1 MDLFGFE
8 CRKIFLQKGFAV
20 IVFLSA
26 VLNLFLLNYSTNDSG
41 LSYKPQEYRRMMEDM
56 RTLSMEEATRY
67 LTEYNERLREDDVYL
82 LSEQDIRNLCLYT
95 GDLWNERDL
104 LQAGL
109 EELENAAGYD
119 TYLKEIQEDASRMLE
134 VSIFR
139 KNSGYSTRNLVK
151 TAKDYQKM
159 EDMTLRFDI
168 SQGIIQAAGFPATD
182 LLGLLLLFTSCV
194 FLILNEKQNGQLA
207 FVMCTARGR
216 REMGMTKIGVLIPA
230 SSLAAGV
237 LYAENFIYMGIVY
250 GFGDLSRPVQSV
262 PAYHSCILKISVME
276 YFLLFFLVKVLVYFV
291 ISLLAFWICIHFRQL
306 LKIFGSFLGM
316 AGLEL
321 AAWKI
326 IPVNS
331 IFSFLKYL
339 NLYYFLQTDRLLAVY
354 QNVNLFS
361 WPVGSMIAAGVCLT
375 VLTAACIGGVLYEM
389 NGNRIL
395 MERRQVQ
402 KPSGKPVRFVWF
414 TGNRSLT
421 GFEYLKLVKKSG
433 GLLLLFLFLLLQI
446 CRVQNY
452 TWLRLPEQVYY
463 RTYMNYLAGPLDG
476 EIAAYVEKENERY
489 RYLGEKMAEFQTQS
503 GSSIEEMEVKEK
515 MAPYTAWE
523 KVDQEYKQLLSR
535 QKESGQ
541 TLFLVYGDGYRL
553 LTGEGQGADMTDMEA
568 FLVSLLLVLLTAG
581 TFSCD
586 SGPGMNRVIGAA
598 SLGRRDTLHAKKKVV
613 YFLGLISFL
622 LVYGADFLKVYMEV
636 GINQFTAPVQSL
648 FFLSGC
654 KISINLAQYL
664 LLLYLIRLLGVYV
677 ILHGILIISLI
688 SESTIRSML
697 ISSFLFLLPP
707 ILGLLEIASAEKV
720 TFLSLL
726 TGGEILKVCLT
737 GNIDLS
743 TVVIFVMTVLVIISS
758 EIFMRYVFD
767 K

>member
-1 MDLFGFE
+1 M
-8 CRKIFLQKGFAV
+8 
-20 IVFLSA
+20 
-26 VLNLFLLNYSTNDSG
+26 
-41 LSYKPQEYRRMMEDM
+41 
-56 RTLSMEEATRY
+56 
-67 LTEYNERLREDDVYL
+67 
-82 LSEQDIRNLCLYT
+82 
-95 GDLWNERDL
+95 
-104 LQAGL
+104 
-109 EELENAAGYD
+109 
-119 TYLKEIQEDASRMLE
+119 
-134 VSIFR
+134 
-139 KNSGYSTRNLVK
+139 
-151 TAKDYQKM
+151 
-159 EDMTLRFDI
+159 
-168 SQGIIQAAGFPATD
+168 
-182 LLGLLLLFTSCV
+182 
-194 FLILNEKQNGQLA
+194 
-207 FVMCTARGR
+207 
-216 REMGMTKIGVLIPA
+216 
-230 SSLAAGV
+230 
-237 LYAENFIYMGIVY
+237 
-250 GFGDLSRPVQSV
+250 
-262 PAYHSCILKISVME
+262 
-276 YFLLFFLVKVLVYFV
+276 
-291 ISLLAFWICIHFRQL
+291 
-306 LKIFGSFLGM
+306 
-316 AGLEL
+316 
-321 AAWKI
+321 
-326 IPVNS
+326 
-331 IFSFLKYL
+331 
-339 NLYYFLQTDRLLAVY
+339 
-354 QNVNLFS
+354 
-361 WPVGSMIAAGVCLT
+361 
-375 VLTAACIGGVLYEM
+375 
-389 NGNRIL
+389 
-395 MERRQVQ
+395 
-402 KPSGKPVRFVWF
+402 WF

-677 ILHGILIISLI
+677 ILQIG
-688 SESTIRSML
+688 R
-697 ISSFLFLLPP
+697 
-707 ILGLLEIASAEKV
+707 ASCRERV
-720 TFLSLL
+720 
-726 TGGEILKVCLT
+726 
-737 GNIDLS
+737 
-743 TVVIFVMTVLVIISS
+743 
-758 EIFMRYVFD
+758 
-767 K
+767 